1 MCLKPMKPIK
11 GINYK
16 NNNVNQQGV
25 NDMKNNS
32 VNPHGIKTP
41 DSVEDFRDNLRKYY
55 WTDGG
60 QGNSL
65 YVQLPDGGTTWVE
78 INKISSFEDIYEMT
92 NTGFGGNGGSPC
104 ICPKI
109 DMVKDGTEFMV
120 ETGQMMSFNGY
131 FEDEKNYDVVSD
143 QYQQD
148 NPKWYSLDNQIGRGF
163 FVLTLGERSG
173 YGRSE
178 KPLNSSNPL
187 FN

>member
-1 MCLKPMKPIK
+1 
-11 GINYK
+11 
-16 NNNVNQQGV
+16 
-25 NDMKNNS
+25 
-32 VNPHGIKTP
+32 
-41 DSVEDFRDNLRKYY
+41 
-55 WTDGG
+55 
-60 QGNSL
+60 
-65 YVQLPDGGTTWVE
+65 
-78 INKISSFEDIYEMT
+78 
-92 NTGFGGNGGSPC
+92 
-104 ICPKI
+104 
-109 DMVKDGTEFMV
+109 
-120 ETGQMMSFNGY
+120 MSFNGY